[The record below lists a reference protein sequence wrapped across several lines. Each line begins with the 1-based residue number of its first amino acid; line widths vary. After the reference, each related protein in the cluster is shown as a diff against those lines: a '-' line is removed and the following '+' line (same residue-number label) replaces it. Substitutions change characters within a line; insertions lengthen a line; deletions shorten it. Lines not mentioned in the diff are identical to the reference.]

1 MTNPQR
7 CNVMVDRR
15 KATLL
20 AVSVGLGLISWV
32 TQSLGLLPP
41 TVYNALSLIGA
52 ALGAVFIGHSAIKTL
67 LGGVFGIDLLATVA
81 IVASIILGEN
91 LAAVV
96 VVLMLGGG
104 EILEQYISGRANRA
118 IEELIDAFPKY
129 TLVVR
134 DGVEVEVS
142 VSEVRIGDI
151 VAVKPGGMI
160 PVDGDITTGRAT
172 INQSSVTGEP
182 LPVEKTVG
190 DEVLSGSIVEL
201 GSIQIRTGKVGDES
215 TYGRIIAMVK
225 EAEENQAPIVRLA
238 DRFAGYY
245 IPVILLLG
253 LFVYW
258 LTGDPLRMA
267 AVFIISCPCAL
278 TLATP
283 MAVAAG
289 ISNSARKGVLIRNG
303 ASLQKLADVRTVV
316 FDKTGTITLGRPQVS
331 EVKAF
336 NGSTDNVVL
345 ALAAG
350 AEKHSEHPVA
360 RAVIKRAETDGLQAV
375 ECSEAETHPGLGIC
389 VTHENRRITVG
400 SEKLLRQQGI
410 VVPVEVSKY
419 LSLQGVEKSSI
430 LVADNNVI
438 IGALTISDSLR
449 DNVREVV
456 LDVKRSG
463 ANRVVMLTGD
473 RPEVARDVAAQAGV
487 DEVVA
492 DLLPAEKVGHIKRL
506 KESGGVLMVGDGI
519 NDAPSLA
526 TADVGVAMGL
536 TGTDIAIETA
546 GISLANNNLE
556 GIPRLLRLGRGTMR
570 IVKLNI
576 AFALTVNAIGIVL
589 SAAGV
594 VTPLTASIIHESN
607 ALLVMLNSLRLLRVD

>member
-1 MTNPQR
+1 
-7 CNVMVDRR
+7 
-15 KATLL
+15 
-20 AVSVGLGLISWV
+20 
-32 TQSLGLLPP
+32 
-41 TVYNALSLIGA
+41 
-52 ALGAVFIGHSAIKTL
+52 
-67 LGGVFGIDLLATVA
+67 
-81 IVASIILGEN
+81 
-91 LAAVV
+91 
-96 VVLMLGGG
+96 
-104 EILEQYISGRANRA
+104 
-118 IEELIDAFPKY
+118 
-129 TLVVR
+129 
-134 DGVEVEVS
+134 
-142 VSEVRIGDI
+142 
-151 VAVKPGGMI
+151 
-160 PVDGDITTGRAT
+160 
-172 INQSSVTGEP
+172 
-182 LPVEKTVG
+182 
-190 DEVLSGSIVEL
+190 
-201 GSIQIRTGKVGDES
+201 
-215 TYGRIIAMVK
+215 
-225 EAEENQAPIVRLA
+225 
-238 DRFAGYY
+238 
-245 IPVILLLG
+245 
-253 LFVYW
+253 
-258 LTGDPLRMA
+258 
-267 AVFIISCPCAL
+267 
-278 TLATP
+278 

-336 NGSTDNVVL
+336 NGSTDNVIL

-360 RAVIKRAETDGLQAV
+360 GAVIKRAETDGLQAV